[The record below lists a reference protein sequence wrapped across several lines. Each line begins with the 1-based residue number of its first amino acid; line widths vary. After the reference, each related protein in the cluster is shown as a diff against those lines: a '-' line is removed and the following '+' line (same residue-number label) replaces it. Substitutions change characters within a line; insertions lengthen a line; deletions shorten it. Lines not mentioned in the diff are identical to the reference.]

1 MSARQP
7 REGLILLC
15 LWLLLFVTAS
25 QFLVMVPIL
34 SDIGRA
40 LDIPEHLQGTLVSVY
55 GVVSACF
62 SLIAGPISD
71 QVGRRRILLIGSSIM
86 AGALLLHP
94 LAHSFGSLLFMR
106 ALAGVASGFLS
117 GASVAYVGDYFPYE
131 RRGYANGIIMSGF
144 AAGQILGIPG
154 GTVIAE
160 QYGFAAPFAAFGA
173 ILVGVAAMIWAFV
186 PQPDVK
192 LESHVTVGGALRKF
206 AGLLRHSDSLA
217 ATITFA
223 LMFFSVSSY
232 VTFLPTWL
240 EATYGLNK
248 HQIASMYLV
257 GGVAAVIGN
266 PLSGRASDRF
276 GRRGIVLVACV
287 GLGLLQLFTFE
298 ILADPVYAWPL
309 FFAVMT
315 FASMRGSPLQ
325 SLVSQLVG
333 PDKRGSLFGLTNATG
348 SLGFASGSALSGLI
362 YTQYGF
368 HACAQL
374 AAASCG
380 LTALVIWRYL
390 VEPKPGVVEQA

>member
-1 MSARQP
+1 MTARQP

-34 SDIGRA
+34 SDIGKA
-40 LDIPEHLQGTLVSVY
+40 LNIEESLQGTLVSVY

-71 QVGRRRILLIGSSIM
+71 QVGRRRILLFGSAIM
-86 AGALLLHP
+86 AVALLLHP
-94 LAHSFGSLLFMR
+94 LAHSFASLLFMR

-117 GASVAYVGDYFPYE
+117 GASVAYIGDYFPYE

-154 GTVIAE
+154 GTLLAE
-160 QYGFAAPFAAFGA
+160 HYGFAAPFAFFGA
-173 ILVGVAAMIWAFV
+173 ILVGVAALIWLFV
-186 PQPDVK
+186 PQPNVA
-192 LESHVTVGGALRKF
+192 LEAHVTVRGALKKF
-206 AGLLRHSDSLA
+206 GGLLGHADSLA

-223 LMFFSVSSY
+223 LMFFSVSTY

-240 EATYGLNK
+240 EETFHVGK

-257 GGVAAVIGN
+257 GGIAAVIGN
-266 PLSGRASDRF
+266 PLAGRASDSF
-276 GRRGIVLVACV
+276 GRRGIVIVACI
-287 GLGLLQLFTFE
+287 GLGLLQLFTTD
-298 ILADPVYAWPL
+298 IMTDPIYAWPL

-315 FASMRGSPLQ
+315 CASMRASPLQ

-348 SLGFASGSALSGLI
+348 SLGFASGSALSGFV
-362 YTQYGF
+362 YTRYGF
-368 HACAQL
+368 HACSL
-374 AAASCG
+374 IAAASAG
-380 LTALVIWRYL
+380 LTALVIWRFLY
-390 VEPKPGVVEQA
+390 EPKVSVAGPG